1 MHLVLLHS
9 PLIGPSAWLAVAA
22 EALER
27 GHKVSLPAIPDL
39 KLIPQPYYPVIGRG
53 VARQIE
59 GQGAATLVVH
69 SSAGGL
75 APSVVAASEGRI
87 DHVVFVDAI
96 LPHPNRSWFDTT
108 GVVFADALRATVQ
121 DGLAPPW
128 DQWFP
133 AGVIADLIDDANAR
147 AVFEGEL
154 NPTPVAFLEEVAPDL
169 DLPENVAWSY
179 LRLSEAYEAEA
190 ARARSQGRP
199 TLREDLHHLAMFTH
213 SFEVMNALSN
223 LLRIG
228 G

>member
-27 GHKVSLPAIPDL
+27 GHQVSLPAIPDL
-39 KLIPQPYYPVIGRG
+39 NLIPQPYYPVIGRG

-59 GQGAATLVVH
+59 GQGKAALVVH

-87 DHVVFVDAI
+87 DQVVFVDAI
-96 LPHPNRSWFDTT
+96 LPHPGRSWFDTT
-108 GVVFADALRATVQ
+108 GDAFAAALRATVQ
-121 DGLAPPW
+121 DGLAPRW

-133 AGVIADLIDDANAR
+133 PGMVADLIDDPNAR
-147 AVFEGEL
+147 AVFEDEL
-154 NPTPVAFLEEVAPDL
+154 KPTPVAFLDEAAPDL
-169 DLPENVAWSY
+169 DLAGDVAWSY
-179 LRLSEAYEAEA
+179 LRLSAAYEAEA
-190 ARARSQGRP
+190 ARARSLGRL

-213 SFEVMNALSN
+213 SFEVMNALAN
-223 LLRIG
+223 LVRND
-228 G
+228 